1 MDCTRRFFG
10 AAVASVG
17 VLAFARQALAAHQH
31 HPAHQLLGN
40 KINTDGKHEIHKR
53 GDHTIHA
60 HVKGKKISH
69 ISVTHKTKGEVRV
82 KKYKTNKKMV
92 QLGVPGFAAGETST
106 LVEPVSYQLAQQTV
120 WMIGCASPTGHSIG
134 CIIALVAAD

>member
-17 VLAFARQALAAHQH
+17 VLAFVRLAFATHHH

-40 KINTDGKHEIHKR
+40 KIKTDGKHEIHKR
-53 GDHTIHA
+53 GDHTVYA

-69 ISVTHKTKGEVRV
+69 ISVTHKTKGEVPI
-82 KKYKTNKKMV
+82 KKLKTNKKVV
-92 QLGVPGFAAGETST
+92 QLGVPGFAAVETGT
-106 LVEPVSYQLAQQTV
+106 F
-120 WMIGCASPTGHSIG
+120 
-134 CIIALVAAD
+134 